1 MSGGS
6 KHRHSFST
14 EVPSE
19 EEGHEIVGHGPGQL
33 LAAGSGALWTSIISH
48 SLPLNNQS
56 TLDITPDLCSPVGR
70 LLFLCDSKD
79 SELCGWSSHHPMC
92 RAFRATQGL

>member
-19 EEGHEIVGHGPGQL
+19 EEGREIVGHGPGQL
-33 LAAGSGALWTSIISH
+33 LAAGSGAL
-48 SLPLNNQS
+48 
-56 TLDITPDLCSPVGR
+56 
-70 LLFLCDSKD
+70 
-79 SELCGWSSHHPMC
+79 
-92 RAFRATQGL
+92 